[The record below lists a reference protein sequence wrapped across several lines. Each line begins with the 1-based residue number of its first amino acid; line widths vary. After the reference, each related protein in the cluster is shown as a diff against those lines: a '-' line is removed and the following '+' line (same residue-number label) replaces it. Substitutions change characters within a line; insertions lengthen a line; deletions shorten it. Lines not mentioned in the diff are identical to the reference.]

1 MADILRVGH
10 YIVEGWR
17 SARRALSCPGA
28 PRTVPMSK
36 ILTFKKPTPKEKNR
50 GKTLCLHDFHKWK
63 IVTERKFDV
72 KQGRLVT
79 LFRCERCGK
88 EKTEAR

>member
-1 MADILRVGH
+1 
-10 YIVEGWR
+10 
-17 SARRALSCPGA
+17 
-28 PRTVPMSK
+28 MSK

-63 IVTERKFDV
+63 IVTGRKFDV
-72 KQGRLVT
+72 QQGRLVT